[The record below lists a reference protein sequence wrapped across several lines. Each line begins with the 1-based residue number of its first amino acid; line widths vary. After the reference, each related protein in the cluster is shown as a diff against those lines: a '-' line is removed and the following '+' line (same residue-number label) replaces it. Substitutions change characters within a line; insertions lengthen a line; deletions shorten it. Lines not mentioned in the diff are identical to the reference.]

1 MDHIYE
7 TSHEPEALGLSKAL
21 SFPFKIAAMNFLDY
35 IISHMARLCHA
46 LHTKHTN
53 LTLISSLADATL
65 NLHDDALLPSA
76 NWFLM
81 LQDAREE
88 LNAVYGIDFTHL
100 DICSFQ
106 ERVG

>member
-1 MDHIYE
+1 
-7 TSHEPEALGLSKAL
+7 
-21 SFPFKIAAMNFLDY
+21 MNFLDY
-35 IISHMARLCHA
+35 IIPARLCHA
-46 LHTKHTN
+46 FHTKHTN

-65 NLHDDALLPSA
+65 NSHDDALLPSA
-76 NWFLM
+76 NWVLM

-88 LNAVYGIDFTHL
+88 LNAVYSIDFTHF